1 MPDSRLHCG
10 LWYTDRPG
18 CRPCDWNYLKPGNA
32 SIQYPFYDLTFYNLT
47 LYRRRFLPTA
57 ARRRIR
63 LWKQQFLATT
73 GLRL

>member
-10 LWYTDRPG
+10 LWYTHRPG

-32 SIQYPFYDLTFYNLT
+32 SIQYPFYDLT